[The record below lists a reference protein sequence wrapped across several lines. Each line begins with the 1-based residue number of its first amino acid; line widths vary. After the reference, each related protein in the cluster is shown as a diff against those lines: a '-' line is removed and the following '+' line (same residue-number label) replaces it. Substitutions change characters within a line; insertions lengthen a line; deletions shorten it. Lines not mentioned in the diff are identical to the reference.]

1 MQWMWAVTVLG
12 SVGEPVL
19 MDEVVQ
25 EQTDEGV
32 QEPTG
37 VDEEPSEKL
46 LDLEQLDDPV

>member
-1 MQWMWAVTVLG
+1 
-12 SVGEPVL
+12 

-37 VDEEPSEKL
+37 VDEEPSEKSYWIQSSWMIL
-46 LDLEQLDDPV
+46 CKCNESHLQ